1 MNVEAVLRAIENGPA
16 DEAGFPVALN
26 DLDRVL
32 AAAAQRDVRSLL
44 SGVLSRFGKIKAAG
58 AHGYRVRQILTCV
71 GWIPVRYT

>member
-1 MNVEAVLRAIENGPA
+1 MNVEAVLRVIENGPA

-32 AAAAQRDVRSLL
+32 AAAAQWDVRSLL
-44 SGVLSRFGKIKAAG
+44 SGVLSRFGKIKTAG

-71 GWIPVRYT
+71 G